1 MRTRTKNYMPKFT
14 VLIKNVLLT
23 NLRVLI
29 SSITITLVKS
39 TNVFIFRIDFC
50 RLTNSRVLISNVEIA
65 IITREYF
72 LDFTR
77 GNQYFAVQ
85 QHSSAWCS
93 FFTQTA
99 NFEIK
104 VCLYQFVLFFFL
116 DVDKAHGHDKISI
129 RC

>member
-39 TNVFIFRIDFC
+39 TNVFIFRKEFC

-85 QHSSAWCS
+85 HSS
-93 FFTQTA
+93 
-99 NFEIK
+99 
-104 VCLYQFVLFFFL
+104 
-116 DVDKAHGHDKISI
+116 G
-129 RC
+129 